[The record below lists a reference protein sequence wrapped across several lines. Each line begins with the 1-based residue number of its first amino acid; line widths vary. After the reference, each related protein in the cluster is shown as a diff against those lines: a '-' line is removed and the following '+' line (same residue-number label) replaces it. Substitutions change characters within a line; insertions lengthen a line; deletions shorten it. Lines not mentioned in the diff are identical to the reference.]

1 MFMCH
6 ISCRKENEIPRGMSC
21 RITIVRTLDAEK
33 STSLTVAVVAEA
45 QLFKYPHSNLCT
57 KGKFFYLSLYRSFQ
71 IHESTLN
78 SQIKVPWL

>member
-57 KGKFFYLSLYRSFQ
+57 KCKFGFLLQLITLQ
-71 IHESTLN
+71 ISPN
-78 SQIKVPWL
+78 S

>member
-33 STSLTVAVVAEA
+33 STSLTVAVMAEA
-45 QLFKYPHSNLCT
+45 QLFKYPHSSLFIPRASFVY
-57 KGKFFYLSLYRSFQ
+57 FFSLSLYKSVQ
-71 IHESTLN
+71 IHE
-78 SQIKVPWL
+78 V